1 MSDTQIQGEAFNLTK
16 KHRSNGSEL
25 IPEDIQANTSHPEE
39 DEGQSMEEH
48 SIASYTVDDEGLLD
62 SYAIAP
68 EVSPVTSLPP
78 QQQRKY
84 IGMAASTILLLLLI
98 VLFLL
103 MSGVIS

>member
-1 MSDTQIQGEAFNLTK
+1 MSDTQIQGEAFNLTAE
-16 KHRSNGSEL
+16 HRSDGSEL
-25 IPEDIQANTSHPEE
+25 IPAEIQANIRHREE
-39 DEGQSMEEH
+39 EEGQSMEEH
-48 SIASYTVDDEGLLD
+48 SIASDIVNDEGLLD

-98 VLFLL
+98 VLLLL